1 MNSGTDNVIS
11 TTDGER
17 HAIACKAGIG
27 SEKNDIGGGIVA
39 VSVPI
44 CDVEIRYQC
53 RQDRVLAYMASVPSP
68 VNEVGNLTSAQNQ
81 LTSISSVKIIYIK
94 TYHGSYTP

>member
-11 TTDGER
+11 TADGER
-17 HAIACKAGIG
+17 HAVACKAGIG
-27 SEKNDIGGGIVA
+27 SEKNDIGGGIIA

-44 CDVEIRYQC
+44 CDVEIRC
-53 RQDRVLAYMASVPSP
+53 RAVRQDRVAYMASVPSP

-81 LTSISSVKIIYIK
+81 LTPISSVKINYIK